1 MDYEGLEFYCKS
13 GVHWHYELCQ
23 FLGAA
28 NDARGDILLIVIR
41 H

>member
-1 MDYEGLEFYCKS
+1 MDSEGQEFIIKY